1 MRGWLGLIGNLH
13 VFGYLVT
20 VACMGFWL
28 CNGLFGCV
36 LGSLVVYLGIWLRAW
51 VFGCL
56 FGSVFGYSGCIFGHL
71 AAYLVIWLSSWL
83 PI

>member
-56 FGSVFGYSGCIFGHL
+56 ILVLCLVIL
-71 AAYLVIWLSSWL
+71 VAYLVI
-83 PI
+83 